1 MWVLFARAPPP
12 DAPYWPGRRLLATI
26 DAVGWPLFWVGVFV
40 HAPKPRG
47 IVFAIALAVALLCGI
62 GRLHCALWIN
72 HRYRFATWR
81 WFRVCAGL
89 LLVGVVVKL
98 AVAP

>member
-1 MWVLFARAPPP
+1 M
-12 DAPYWPGRRLLATI
+12 I
-26 DAVGWPLFWVGVFV
+26 
-40 HAPKPRG
+40 
-47 IVFAIALAVALLCGI
+47 IS
-62 GRLHCALWIN
+62 ALWIN

-89 LLVGVVVKL
+89 LIVGAVVKL